1 MKRKL
6 LILTLLAC
14 SIPLSAQEVVRNEAM
29 AFCRIQTDPQGAGM
43 GYAGRASATAWAAFR
58 NVSATA
64 FLPGTADVAASFQR
78 WAPDGALVPAAAG
91 AARIGRFGFAAGY
104 MACRSPEDAA
114 LGFAPADR
122 AFGGGAAYALTGW
135 LSAGAGIRLLQSDL
149 LPDNTLQAVAADLS
163 VTALLGGFR
172 LTAAAADLGRLAA
185 ESGRYGLPT
194 SLALA
199 GEWTKSFGPG
209 GSGSCRH
216 ASKSRGNASAGQ
228 DTHSVRLA
236 ADLDWFPVSGSLTAA
251 LGGEYGFKGRYFLR
265 CGYHLAA
272 GRAPGAGADG
282 SSAGGWTIGGTA
294 VLPSFATLGAG
305 IRLDDVLC
313 PGFTAIG
320 LRNIR
325 LDLAWLAGGPLG
337 NTLLAGLSMAW

>member
-43 GYAGRASATAWAAFR
+43 GYAGR
-58 NVSATA
+58 VSATA

-104 MACRSPEDAA
+104 MACRSPYDAD
-114 LGFAPADR
+114 LGFVPADR

-149 LPDNTLQAVAADLS
+149 LPDNILQTVAADLS

-172 LTAAAADLGRLAA
+172 LTAAAADLGRLAT

-194 SLALA
+194 SLALG
-199 GEWTKSFGPG
+199 GEWSKSFGPG
-209 GSGSCRH
+209 GSGSRH
-216 ASKSRGNASAGQ
+216 ANKSRGNASAGQ

-265 CGYHLAA
+265 CGYHIAV
-272 GRAPGAGADG
+272 GHAPGAGADG
-282 SSAGGWTIGGTA
+282 SSAGGWTIGGAA

-320 LRNIR
+320 LRNLR
-325 LDLAWLAGGPLG
+325 LDLAWLATGPLG
-337 NTLLAGLSMAW
+337 NTLLAGLSIAW